1 MALDSTPSTSAIPA
15 PFEPISVPDDDAD
28 SLASTNIPDEEDFG
42 MEEQTWPTEEEMASA
57 PAALAARDRA
67 DMPPPARPGTTPKL
81 KKVAK
86 GTSAYQ
92 AAWIID
98 DEDDGEDSG
107 ADSDDD
113 AMKEEGEGANAER
126 EEEEEETEFVDTLAD
141 ETASVSARPFA
152 DLSPE
157 QEEAQLQEYLASRSA
172 ARNAANVDDM
182 DFPDEVDTPLH
193 IPARERF
200 ARYRG
205 LKSFRTS
212 QWDPYEELPRDYGR
226 CFMLEDW
233 KGMGRRMEK
242 RLKEDEGAEVSK
254 VLSPRFVKEKKLTF
268 AAFLRRL
275 EFASSFTSRT
285 FLDE

>member
-1 MALDSTPSTSAIPA
+1 MSLDGAAPGTT
-15 PFEPISVPDDDAD
+15 PFEPLSLPDDDAD
-28 SLASTNIPDEEDFG
+28 SLASTNIPDEDDFG
-42 MEEQTWPTEEEMASA
+42 MDEQTWPTEEELASA
-57 PAALAARDRA
+57 PAALRERA
-67 DMPPPARPGTTPKL
+67 EMPPPPARPGTTPKL

-98 DEDDGEDSG
+98 DEVGELSADDDSEDGEAMQDAG
-107 ADSDDD
+107 A
-113 AMKEEGEGANAER
+113 EEE

-157 QEEAQLQEYLASRSA
+157 QEQAQLQEYLAQRA
-172 ARNAANVDDM
+172 ARRNVENRDDL

-193 IPARERF
+193 VPARERF

-212 QWDPYEELPRDYGR
+212 KWDPYEELPRDYGR

-242 RLKEDEGAEVSK
+242 RVAEEGVEVRSRQG
-254 VLSPRFVKEKKLTF
+254 LSASYLTD
-268 AAFLRRL
+268 L
-275 EFASSFTSRT
+275 ERVS
-285 FLDE
+285 

>member
-1 MALDSTPSTSAIPA
+1 MTLDGGDSATTTA

-28 SLASTNIPDEEDFG
+28 SLASTNVPDEDEFG
-42 MEEQTWPTEEEMASA
+42 MDEQTWPTEEELASA
-57 PAALAARDRA
+57 PAALRERGE
-67 DMPPPARPGTTPKL
+67 MPPPARPGTTPKL

-98 DEDDGEDSG
+98 EEVGELSADEAGDDSDEEAMKDGEHDEAEG
-107 ADSDDD
+107 DDD
-113 AMKEEGEGANAER
+113 D
-126 EEEEEETEFVDTLAD
+126 EEETEFIDTLAD

-157 QEEAQLQEYLASRSA
+157 QEQAQLQEYLSQRA
-172 ARNAANVDDM
+172 ARRNVENQDDL

-212 QWDPYEELPRDYGR
+212 KWDPYEELPRDYGR

-242 RLKEDEGAEVSK
+242 RVAEEGVEVS
-254 VLSPRFVKEKKLTF
+254 LARS
-268 AAFLRRL
+268 AG
-275 EFASSFTSRT
+275 
-285 FLDE
+285 